1 MKLLAPMLSEGGG
14 KVHVER
20 WLPQKGTIDAEASCA
35 QGGGDEE
42 ICGGDVNE
50 TATVTITAPTPTG
63 DDEGLKERPATP
75 RVSNERI
82 RKTTREQ
89 YELFQAE
96 EAAAV
101 REWLSARHSLI
112 SSQFA
117 HDGFAVPL
125 PDDATQR
132 IAGTHVLH
140 MCTWTCT
147 CTCTCA
153 HAHAHMHF
161 RACTRGVW
169 RITVLVTCHRSGA
182 QS

>member
-1 MKLLAPMLSEGGG
+1 M
-14 KVHVER
+14 
-20 WLPQKGTIDAEASCA
+20 
-35 QGGGDEE
+35 
-42 ICGGDVNE
+42 
-50 TATVTITAPTPTG
+50 TITAPTPTG

-82 RKTTREQ
+82 RKTTKEQ

-112 SSQFA
+112 SSQCA

-140 MCTWTCT
+140 
-147 CTCTCA
+147 TCA

-169 RITVLVTCHRSGA
+169 RFTVLATCHRSGA

>member
-20 WLPQKGTIDAEASCA
+20 WLPQKGTIDAEGPPCA
-35 QGGGDEE
+35 KGGGDEE

-50 TATVTITAPTPTG
+50 TATVKITAPTPTG

-96 EAAAV
+96 EASAV

-112 SSQFA
+112 SSQCA

-147 CTCTCA
+147 CTCA
-153 HAHAHMHF
+153 HAHAHMHV

-169 RITVLVTCHRSGA
+169 RFTVLVTCHRSGA